1 MQYQNLR
8 NHRWVRRAVG
18 ALAGWVV
25 VCLVAWLAVPPLLKA
40 QLQQRASE
48 QLGRAVTVGRVDFR
62 PWTLELTVHDLRVA
76 QAAGDAPQLEVKRLY
91 IDAELQSLLRLAP
104 VVDAIEVDAPR
115 VWLRHLGGGR
125 HDVDDIVARLSQ
137 KPPEAT
143 DAGPPRFALYN
154 LVLSGGSLDYT
165 DDAVGRTHQLR
176 DLRLA
181 VPFLSNLSSYREVKV
196 HPQLAFVLNGS
207 RFDTAADGTPF
218 AQTRKTDATL
228 RVDRLDLAPYL
239 GYLPASLPLRLQS
252 AVLGADLK
260 LAFEQA
266 PAVAVKLS
274 GSVQLQGVR
283 LATPDAAP
291 LLAFESL
298 TLALDDVRPLDR
310 VLGLRSLALT
320 APRLALRRN
329 ASGQLN
335 LPQAPTPP
343 ATRTAA
349 SGTATAAAA
358 PVSPAPAWQL
368 SLASA
373 SVRGGV
379 VAFED
384 ASVSPQARLG
394 LTDLMLDAA
403 AIQWPLRQPLQF
415 SGGALLAGQ
424 PQQGSVTFSGMA
436 TDQAVTASATVSRL
450 PLGLAAPYLA
460 QQLIPVLAGQ
470 LDARLG
476 LLWRAAP
483 APGPGSGG
491 ARGDTL
497 QIDVAELLLDGLSLR
512 EGQQSLASVGQLRLA
527 QARVDVPERR
537 VDIGQLAI
545 REPRLTAGRDA
556 QGRWMAQAWLRQ
568 AGEPVAQTAPAAA
581 PWRVS
586 LADAAVS
593 GGQLAWRDSGAGK
606 PVALDVT
613 ALQLQARQ
621 LAWPATD
628 GRAPRPATL
637 SLSARVG
644 AGGLEPGRLGY
655 QGSVALTPLQTH
667 GTLDLADLPLHA
679 LAPYFGDALRLELLR
694 ADASFKG
701 TLRYAD
707 APAGASLQLAGDS
720 ALEELRANTLPVA
733 GTASLASGE
742 ELLSWKALAV
752 RGLAVSMAPGQ
763 PTTVDVRETALSDFF
778 ARVIISEAGRINLQD
793 LAGPPAGTTTVVAP
807 ATNSI
812 APHAVSTR
820 AAGQNDPRAGPA
832 PVIRIGPV
840 SLVNGKVL
848 FSDRFIKPNYSA
860 NLSELTGK
868 LSAFSSVAAS
878 GTPALAELEL
888 KGRAEG
894 TADLEITGRLNP
906 LVQPLALDIRGR
918 MRDLELPPLSP
929 YSVKYAGHGIQRGKL
944 SMDVN
949 YVVQPNGQLTAG
961 NRLVLNQLSFGD
973 KVEGATASLPVKL
986 AVALLADR
994 NGVIDID
1001 LPISGSLNDPQ
1012 FRLGPIIFRVIVN
1025 LIVKAVTAPFSL
1037 LASALGGG
1045 GEELS
1050 TVAFAPG
1057 SAALAPEARAGLDKV
1072 ARALQERPALRM
1084 TVVGTASL
1092 DAEREALKRE
1102 RLDALL
1108 RAQKRRAGALA
1119 ADASVSVTPT
1129 ERPALLKEVYRR
1141 ADIPKPRNLVGLA
1154 RDLPDAEME
1163 ALLLANIQVDE
1174 QAVRELAVQRGVA
1187 VRDYLA
1193 TRDLPSQ
1200 RLFLGAA
1207 KAVPP
1212 EAKWSPRAELNLASP

>member
-1 MQYQNLR
+1 MQPVGASLLRKQCEEAAPVILGSNLLLPTRRGTRLSPARTQTAWASSPPSSPAGRLQANRPGFLVFRVDVFAPAFKTRAMQYQNLR

-48 QLGRAVTVGRVDFR
+48 QLGRAVTVGRVEFR

-91 IDAELQSLLRLAP
+91 INAELQSLLRLAP

-125 HDVDDIVARLSQ
+125 HDVDDIVTRLSQ

-154 LVLSGGSLDYT
+154 LVLSGGSLDYA

-460 QQLIPVLAGQ
+460 QQLTPVLAGQ

-593 GGQLAWRDSGAGK
+593 GGQLAWRDSAAGK

-621 LAWPATD
+621 LAWPAAD

-655 QGSVALTPLQTH
+655 QGSVALTPLQTQ

-752 RGLAVSMAPGQ
+752 RGLDVAVTPGTA
-763 PTTVDVRETALSDFF
+763 TTVNLRETALSDFY
-778 ARVIISEAGRINLQD
+778 ARVVIRESGRINLQD
-793 LAGPPAGTTTVVAP
+793 IVKSAPAAGSATAAAAAPAATPTAITTAAAPAGNRASGAAPAP
-807 ATNSI
+807 ATPASAPAATGEPAAVI
-812 APHAVSTR
+812 AF
-820 AAGQNDPRAGPA
+820 GP
-832 PVIRIGPV
+832 I
-840 SLVNGKVL
+840 SLINGKVL

-860 NLSELTGK
+860 NLSELTGQAQRVLVGGARWRARNWPIWSCAGAPRARPRWK
-868 LSAFSSVAAS
+868 CWASSTRWPSRWRWTSRARCATWSCPAVAVFGQVRRPRHRTRQA
-878 GTPALAELEL
+878 
-888 KGRAEG
+888 
-894 TADLEITGRLNP
+894 
-906 LVQPLALDIRGR
+906 
-918 MRDLELPPLSP
+918 
-929 YSVKYAGHGIQRGKL
+929 QRGCGL
-944 SMDVN
+944 PGEPS
-949 YVVQPNGQLTAG
+949 GQLTAS
-961 NRLVLNQLSFGD
+961 NRLVLNQLTFGD
-973 KVEGATASLPVKL
+973 KVEGAPNSLPVKL

-994 NGVIDID
+994 NGVIDIN
-1001 LPISGSLNDPQ
+1001 LPISGLAERPAVPPGADHLQGHRQPDRQ
-1012 FRLGPIIFRVIVN
+1012 GHHFAVQPAGQRHGRRWRRAQHGGLCARV
-1025 LIVKAVTAPFSL
+1025 
-1037 LASALGGG
+1037 
-1045 GEELS
+1045 
-1050 TVAFAPG
+1050 
-1057 SAALAPEARAGLDKV
+1057 SAAHRGAVQGLDKV
-1072 ARALQERPALRM
+1072 ARALHRPA
-1084 TVVGTASL
+1084 
-1092 DAEREALKRE
+1092 
-1102 RLDALL
+1102 
-1108 RAQKRRAGALA
+1108 RR
-1119 ADASVSVTPT
+1119 S
-1129 ERPALLKEVYRR
+1129 R
-1141 ADIPKPRNLVGLA
+1141 
-1154 RDLPDAEME
+1154 
-1163 ALLLANIQVDE
+1163 
-1174 QAVRELAVQRGVA
+1174 
-1187 VRDYLA
+1187 
-1193 TRDLPSQ
+1193 
-1200 RLFLGAA
+1200 
-1207 KAVPP
+1207 
-1212 EAKWSPRAELNLASP
+1212 